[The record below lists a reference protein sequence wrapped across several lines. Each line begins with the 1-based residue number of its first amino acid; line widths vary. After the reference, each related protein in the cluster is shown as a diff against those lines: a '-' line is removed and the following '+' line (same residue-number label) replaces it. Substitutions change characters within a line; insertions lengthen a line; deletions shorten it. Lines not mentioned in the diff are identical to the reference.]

1 MMPLG
6 TDGSAHSTSMV
17 VGEMALRRG
26 RVGAEGA
33 VCVWGVGVQW
43 YAVPCLNADLLS
55 HTENV
60 NLISDQGYRMRSNG
74 S

>member
-17 VGEMALRRG
+17 VGEVALRRG
-26 RVGAEGA
+26 SVGAEGA
-33 VCVWGVGVQW
+33 VCVWGVWVC